1 MSSQRFEVPMRAAI
15 LEARKGRFDTTPNP
29 TVGAVL
35 LHDGRVVARGHHAR
49 AGGPHAE
56 IACLEDA
63 RRNCVP
69 TRGMTMVVTLE
80 PCNHQGRTG
89 PCSEA
94 LIRAGISRVVIGA
107 SDPNPRASGGAARLR
122 EAGVDVIEGVLEPEC
137 RMLVA
142 DYLTW
147 LDQKRPFVILKL
159 ASTLDGRIATRA
171 GQSRWITGEAIRRE
185 VHRLRN
191 GIGRAGGAIMV
202 GGKTFRR
209 DDPELTARGEFAG
222 GRQPRA
228 FVFTAHLPEA
238 DAPFHL
244 LRERPEDTTFLVP
257 QSEAASDRAK
267 TLADRGCGILT
278 SQCDPDAP
286 VADHLRSLMGQ
297 LNPEKVPYILCEGG
311 GRLGLMLIESGL
323 CDLFYLHMATKILG
337 DNQARA
343 LFDGRSPETL
353 DGTLPLRHVG
363 IRSVGA
369 DLAMAYLPGS
379 AWYAPTVGEI
389 ANINGDATLWAC
401 GDDDAGD

>member
-1 MSSQRFEVPMRAAI
+1 MRAAI
-15 LEARKGRFDTTPNP
+15 LEARKGRFNTIPNP

-63 RRNCVP
+63 RKNCVP

-80 PCNHQGRTG
+80 PCNHTGRTG

-107 SDPNPRASGGAARLR
+107 SDPNPKAAGGAARLR

-142 DYLTW
+142 DYFTW
-147 LDQKRPFVILKL
+147 LNQKRPFVMLKL
-159 ASTLDGRIATRA
+159 ASTLDGRIATRS

-185 VHRLRN
+185 VHRLRS

-209 DDPELTARGEFAG
+209 DNPELTARGEFAG

-228 FVFTAHLPEA
+228 FVFTAHLPEV
-238 DAPFHL
+238 DAPYHL
-244 LRERPEDTTFLVP
+244 LRERPEETTFLVP
-257 QSEAASDRAK
+257 QDEAASDRAK
-267 TLADRGCGILT
+267 ALMHRGCHILT
-278 SQCDPDAP
+278 SACAPDAP
-286 VADHLRSLMGQ
+286 MADHLQSLMSQ

-311 GRLGLMLIESGL
+311 GRLGLMLIEAGL
-323 CDLFYLHMATKILG
+323 CDMFYLHMATKILG
-337 DNQARA
+337 DNEARA
-343 LFDGRSPETL
+343 LFDGRSPESL
-353 DGTLPLRHVG
+353 DCSLKFRHVG
-363 IRSVGA
+363 IRRVGG
-369 DLAMAYLPGS
+369 DLAMAYLPEN
-379 AWYAPTVGEI
+379 AWYAPSVGEP
-389 ANINGDATLWAC
+389 ASINGDATLWGL
-401 GDDDAGD
+401 GDGA